1 MKSLISNK
9 EFYRRHNQELEKYL
23 IFKNT
28 LHLINK
34 NSANK
39 VSPQGNIIEYIDLD
53 KNLSEQLRNLKD
65 NKFELIILSDIIE
78 IYDDIF
84 DVFQTFET
92 LLTPQGSLL
101 VTSINTKWK
110 LPLKLMEFLKLKQK
124 TSQFSYI
131 HNKKI
136 ENISLGAGYDLVA
149 TRTRQLFP
157 FKLFL
162 IGNFINKF
170 LEIILFNFD
179 LGIRTYIL
187 FRKYKN
193 RTTIKKNY
201 YCSC

>member
-92 LLTPQGSLL
+92 LLIG
-101 VTSINTKWK
+101 
-110 LPLKLMEFLKLKQK
+110 
-124 TSQFSYI
+124 
-131 HNKKI
+131 NKFP
-136 ENISLGAGYDLVA
+136 ISLFACIKL
-149 TRTRQLFP
+149 TKHFFLF
-157 FKLFL
+157 F
-162 IGNFINKF
+162 NK
-170 LEIILFNFD
+170 NS
-179 LGIRTYIL
+179 
-187 FRKYKN
+187 K
-193 RTTIKKNY
+193 
-201 YCSC
+201 